1 MAMTPPRH
9 SSSESLKEHTMLHT
23 SPFEQLFGLRAGS
36 LAPVRSVPRGSFP
49 HLNIGN
55 TAEAVDV
62 LAFAPGI
69 DAASLD
75 VTVDK
80 GMLTISGQRQPG
92 AAQGST
98 PSTPS
103 STAAPTPPTTVHTR
117 ERASGSF
124 RRVIA
129 LPEDADPERV
139 EASYRS
145 GVLKVRIHKRDSA
158 RPRRITV
165 A

>member
-1 MAMTPPRH
+1 
-9 SSSESLKEHTMLHT
+9 MLNP
-23 SPFEQLFGLRAGS
+23 SPFEYLFGLRAGS
-36 LAPVRSVPRGSFP
+36 IAPVRRVPRGSFP
-49 HLNIGN
+49 AINIGN
-55 TAEAVDV
+55 TPDAVEV

-69 DAASLD
+69 DAASLE

-80 GMLTISGQRQPG
+80 GLLTLSGERQT
-92 AAQGST
+92 T
-98 PSTPS
+98 PVQS
-103 STAAPTPPTTVHTR
+103 SAVHVR
-117 ERASGSF
+117 ERVSGSF

-139 EASYRS
+139 DASYRS
-145 GVLKVRIHKRDSA
+145 GVLKVRVQKRETP